1 LNNRIVDT
9 ARESGNPR
17 VDSPRK
23 AYKALDLDMPDDTIF
38 EFRESNNITVNTI
51 KESNITTP
59 KIAVDSYN
67 TIALRDSDNVLDV
80 PSEAMATDMLG
91 TIEPDPTTSK
101 YDIIDLDIL
110 GAKNRV

>member
-1 LNNRIVDT
+1 LNNGIVNT
-9 ARESGNPR
+9 ARESGNLR

-38 EFRESNNITVNTI
+38 EFRESNNVTVDVI

-59 KIAVDSYN
+59 KIAMDSYN
-67 TIALRDSDNVLDV
+67 TIALRDLDNVLDV
-80 PSEAMATDMLG
+80 PSKAMATDMLR
-91 TIEPDPTTSK
+91 TTEPDPTTSK

-110 GAKNRV
+110 RVKNRV